1 MFLYLYY
8 IQNLQ
13 PSFEKNILKSSQ
25 GLWKPSKF
33 SGSSLQPFQSLYW
46 DYICKGI
53 CFFLAFFTIQE
64 AVAAGPQG
72 NMIQDWLTIRLIY
85 HYFHQPE

>member
-25 GLWKPSKF
+25 DLWKPSKF
-33 SGSSLQPFQSLYW
+33 SGSSLQLFQSLHW
-46 DYICKGI
+46 HYICEAI
-53 CFFLAFFTIQE
+53 SFFLAFSTIQE

-72 NMIQDWLTIRLIY
+72 NMTQDCNIDLPLFPST
-85 HYFHQPE
+85 